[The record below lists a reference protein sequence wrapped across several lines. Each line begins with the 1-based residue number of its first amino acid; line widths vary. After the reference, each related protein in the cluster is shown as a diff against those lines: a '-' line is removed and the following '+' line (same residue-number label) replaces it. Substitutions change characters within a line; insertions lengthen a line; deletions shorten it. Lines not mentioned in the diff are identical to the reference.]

1 MRELIQEVITSMKSN
16 RMRIAL
22 TGFSIGWGMFILV
35 ILLGSSGG
43 FQRGLYKTFHLD
55 KEQIVRI
62 SVGKTSQAWN
72 GLNKGRTL
80 KLHLEDAEAL
90 AASSINHI
98 RMVCPSAVESLN
110 VGYGNYNIDLPV
122 TGCYGN
128 YLSNDYRKLIDGR
141 DINELDNQEKRK
153 VCVINTRLAKQFFGD
168 KKIIGNELRI
178 GESNYLV
185 VGLCES
191 TMNNDMSFAIYIP
204 LSVMVGIYRHDGV
217 INSVNLIVENMH
229 TAEQNE
235 QLVSEVQHFLSSR
248 LGCAPTDNKGVKIVN
263 SYEQV
268 LSTQQMI
275 AAIGVFVWIIGLATL
290 IAGIVGVSN
299 IMMITVKERTRELGV
314 RKVMGASNAN
324 IISLVL
330 IEAVIITM
338 IFGYVGMM
346 CGIGITQLLDM
357 ALGSAVPMFQNPTVQ
372 FGAVIGCNVIM
383 VLAGVIA
390 GYVPAKRAVSIKL
403 VDALTS

>member
-1 MRELIQEVITSMKSN
+1 
-16 RMRIAL
+16 
-22 TGFSIGWGMFILV
+22 
-35 ILLGSSGG
+35 
-43 FQRGLYKTFHLD
+43 
-55 KEQIVRI
+55 
-62 SVGKTSQAWN
+62 
-72 GLNKGRTL
+72 
-80 KLHLEDAEAL
+80 
-90 AASSINHI
+90 
-98 RMVCPSAVESLN
+98 
-110 VGYGNYNIDLPV
+110 
-122 TGCYGN
+122 
-128 YLSNDYRKLIDGR
+128 
-141 DINELDNQEKRK
+141 
-153 VCVINTRLAKQFFGD
+153 
-168 KKIIGNELRI
+168 
-178 GESNYLV
+178 
-185 VGLCES
+185 
-191 TMNNDMSFAIYIP
+191 
-204 LSVMVGIYRHDGV
+204 
-217 INSVNLIVENMH
+217 
-229 TAEQNE
+229 
-235 QLVSEVQHFLSSR
+235 
-248 LGCAPTDNKGVKIVN
+248 VKIVN

-314 RKVMGASNAN
+314 RKAMGASNAN

-346 CGIGITQLLDM
+346 CGIGLTQLLDK
-357 ALGSAVPMFQNPTVQ
+357 ALGSAFPMFQNPTVQ

>member
-1 MRELIQEVITSMKSN
+1 MNEIIQEVITSMKSN
-16 RMRIAL
+16 RTRIAL
-22 TGFSIGWGMFILV
+22 TGFSVGWGMFILV

-43 FQRGLYKTFHLD
+43 FQRGLYKTFNLD
-55 KEQIVRI
+55 KDQIVRI
-62 SVGKTSQAWN
+62 SVGKTAQPWN
-72 GLNKGRTL
+72 GLDEGRIL
-80 KLHLEDAEAL
+80 KLHLEDAQAL
-90 AASSINHI
+90 EKREIDHVK
-98 RMVCPSAVESLN
+98 MVCPNVIQSLD
-110 VGYGNYNIDLPV
+110 VSYGNFNIEVSV

-128 YLSNDYRKLIDGR
+128 YLPNDFRKLIKGR
-141 DINELDNQEKRK
+141 DINEIDIQEKRK
-153 VCVINTRLAKQFFGD
+153 VCIINTRLAKQFFGNNEPVG
-168 KKIIGNELRI
+168 KELKIG
-178 GESNYLV
+178 GSKYLI

-191 TMNNDMSFAIYIP
+191 TMKNDMSFGIYVP
-204 LSVMVGIYRHDGV
+204 LSVMLAIYRQDGV
-217 INSVNLIVENMH
+217 INSINLMVENLE

-235 QLVSEVQHFLSSR
+235 QLVSEVQGLLSSR
-248 LGCAPTDNKGVKIVN
+248 LNCAPTDNKGIRVVN
-263 SYEQV
+263 SYEQI
-268 LSTQQMI
+268 LNAKNMI

-314 RKVMGASNAN
+314 RKVMGASNKH

-346 CGIGITQLLDM
+346 GGIGLTQLLD
-357 ALGSAVPMFQNPTVQ
+357 ALLGSKVSMFQNPTVQ
-372 FGAVIGCNVIM
+372 FGAVIGCNLIM
-383 VLAGVIA
+383 VLAGIAA

>member
-1 MRELIQEVITSMKSN
+1 M
-16 RMRIAL
+16 
-22 TGFSIGWGMFILV
+22 
-35 ILLGSSGG
+35 
-43 FQRGLYKTFHLD
+43 
-55 KEQIVRI
+55 
-62 SVGKTSQAWN
+62 
-72 GLNKGRTL
+72 
-80 KLHLEDAEAL
+80 
-90 AASSINHI
+90 
-98 RMVCPSAVESLN
+98 
-110 VGYGNYNIDLPV
+110 PV

-128 YLSNDYRKLIDGR
+128 YLSNDYRRLIDGR

-178 GESNYLV
+178 GESKYLV

-191 TMNNDMSFAIYIP
+191 TMNKDMSFGIYIP
-204 LSVMVGIYRHDGV
+204 LSVMLGVYRHDGV

-235 QLVSEVQHFLSSR
+235 QLVSEVQHLLSSR

-268 LSTQQMI
+268 LNTQNMI
-275 AAIGVFVWIIGLATL
+275 SAIGVFVWIIGLATL

-346 CGIGITQLLDM
+346 CGIGITQLLDK
-357 ALGSAVPMFQNPTVQ
+357 ALGSTVPMFQNPTVQ

-383 VLAGVIA
+383 VLAGVVA
-390 GYVPAKRAVSIKL
+390 GYVPAKRAISIKL